1 MLHLTPFLT
10 VYCCALAALLGACM
24 GSFLNCMA
32 WRVVH
37 GESVLRGRSHCDA
50 CGHVLGARDLVPV
63 VSYLAS
69 GGRCRYC
76 GAKLSSRHV
85 WGEVIGAAVFVS
97 LLLHYDISLR
107 LLEAWLLASI
117 LLACSFA
124 DLEGYIIPD
133 RFLAAGLVL
142 FIASL
147 FFAPA
152 PLGRLAD
159 GLLGGLGVALG
170 LLAVVTVLEKR
181 MGREAMGGGD
191 LKLLFVTGL
200 FFGWKGNLLCLILAC
215 IFGIVF
221 GLLGIC
227 AGLASGRRDAP
238 IPWGPSIALG
248 AWVTALA
255 GEPFIRWYLSLL

>member
-50 CGHVLGARDLVPV
+50 CGHVLGARDLVPI

-76 GAKLSSRHV
+76 GVKLSSRHV

-107 LLEAWLLASI
+107 LLEAWFLASI

-152 PLGRLAD
+152 PLGRLA
-159 GLLGGLGVALG
+159 VH
-170 LLAVVTVLEKR
+170 R
-181 MGREAMGGGD
+181 S
-191 LKLLFVTGL
+191 F
-200 FFGWKGNLLCLILAC
+200 
-215 IFGIVF
+215 
-221 GLLGIC
+221 
-227 AGLASGRRDAP
+227 
-238 IPWGPSIALG
+238 
-248 AWVTALA
+248 
-255 GEPFIRWYLSLL
+255 

>member
-10 VYCCALAALLGACM
+10 VYCCALAALLGTCM

-50 CGHVLGARDLVPV
+50 CGHVLGARDLVPI

-159 GLLGGLGVALG
+159 GLLGGFGVALG

-200 FFGWKGNLLCLILAC
+200 FFGW
-215 IFGIVF
+215 
-221 GLLGIC
+221 
-227 AGLASGRRDAP
+227 
-238 IPWGPSIALG
+238 
-248 AWVTALA
+248 
-255 GEPFIRWYLSLL
+255 

>member
-10 VYCCALAALLGACM
+10 VYCCVLAAVFGACM

-37 GESVLRGRSHCDA
+37 GESVLCGRSHCDA
-50 CGHVLGARDLVPV
+50 CGHVLGARDLVPI

-76 GAKLSSRHV
+76 GVKLSSRHV
-85 WGEVIGAAVFVS
+85 WGEVMGAAVFVS

-200 FFGWKGNLLCLILAC
+200 FFGWKGNLFCLILAC

-221 GLLGIC
+221 VLLA
-227 AGLASGRRDAP
+227 AGRGGEKGAP

>member
-50 CGHVLGARDLVPV
+50 CGHVLGARDLVPI

-142 FIASL
+142 FYRVPL
-147 FFAPA
+147 FCACAARTARGRAARRLRRGARPA
-152 PLGRLAD
+152 GGRH
-159 GLLGGLGVALG
+159 GVGKAHG
-170 LLAVVTVLEKR
+170 AR
-181 MGREAMGGGD
+181 GD
-191 LKLLFVTGL
+191 
-200 FFGWKGNLLCLILAC
+200 
-215 IFGIVF
+215 
-221 GLLGIC
+221 
-227 AGLASGRRDAP
+227 GRR
-238 IPWGPSIALG
+238 
-248 AWVTALA
+248 
-255 GEPFIRWYLSLL
+255 

>member
-24 GSFLNCMA
+24 ASFLNCMA

-50 CGHVLGARDLVPV
+50 CGHVLGARDLVPI
-63 VSYLAS
+63 VSYFAS

-147 FFAPA
+147 F
-152 PLGRLAD
+152 LRLRRSD
-159 GLLGGLGVALG
+159 GSRTGCSAASAWRSACWRSSRCWKSAWGARRWA
-170 LLAVVTVLEKR
+170 AV
-181 MGREAMGGGD
+181 
-191 LKLLFVTGL
+191 
-200 FFGWKGNLLCLILAC
+200 I
-215 IFGIVF
+215 
-221 GLLGIC
+221 
-227 AGLASGRRDAP
+227 
-238 IPWGPSIALG
+238 
-248 AWVTALA
+248 
-255 GEPFIRWYLSLL
+255 

>member
-24 GSFLNCMA
+24 ASFLNCMA

-37 GESVLRGRSHCDA
+37 GESDA
-50 CGHVLGARDLVPV
+50 CGHVLGARDLVPI

-69 GGRCRYC
+69 GGKCRYC

-85 WGEVIGAAVFVS
+85 WGEVMGAAVFVS

-159 GLLGGLGVALG
+159 GLLGGFGVAHG
-170 LLAVVTVLEKR
+170 AR
-181 MGREAMGGGD
+181 GD
-191 LKLLFVTGL
+191 
-200 FFGWKGNLLCLILAC
+200 
-215 IFGIVF
+215 
-221 GLLGIC
+221 
-227 AGLASGRRDAP
+227 GRR
-238 IPWGPSIALG
+238 
-248 AWVTALA
+248 
-255 GEPFIRWYLSLL
+255 

>member
-1 MLHLTPFLT
+1 MLHLSPFLT
-10 VYCCALAALLGACM
+10 VYCCVLAAVFGACM
-24 GSFLNCMA
+24 ASFLNCMA

-50 CGHVLGARDLVPV
+50 CGHVLGARDLVPI

-76 GAKLSSRHV
+76 GVKLSSRHV

-159 GLLGGLGVALG
+159 GLLGGFGVALATNPIFPSVATESRMCWKSAWG
-170 LLAVVTVLEKR
+170 ARRWAAVISSCCSSPDCFSA
-181 MGREAMGGGD
+181 GRA
-191 LKLLFVTGL
+191 TSS
-200 FFGWKGNLLCLILAC
+200 A
-215 IFGIVF
+215 
-221 GLLGIC
+221 
-227 AGLASGRRDAP
+227 
-238 IPWGPSIALG
+238 
-248 AWVTALA
+248 
-255 GEPFIRWYLSLL
+255 

>member
-10 VYCCALAALLGACM
+10 AYCCALAAVFGACM
-24 GSFLNCMA
+24 ASFLNCMA

-50 CGHVLGARDLVPV
+50 CGHVLGARDLVPI

-152 PLGRLAD
+152 PLG
-159 GLLGGLGVALG
+159 VEPF
-170 LLAVVTVLEKR
+170 VWITVTIAFGSWFSARYSIISRSRSEAFTKR
-181 MGREAMGGGD
+181 D
-191 LKLLFVTGL
+191 PSLLF
-200 FFGWKGNLLCLILAC
+200 
-215 IFGIVF
+215 
-221 GLLGIC
+221 
-227 AGLASGRRDAP
+227 SGRRLYAM
-238 IPWGPSIALG
+238 ISERIETAISSG
-248 AWVTALA
+248 VTAPMLRPI
-255 GEPFIRWYLSLL
+255 GVQMRSIFSRL

>member
-1 MLHLTPFLT
+1 MLHLIPFLT
-10 VYCCALAALLGACM
+10 VYCCVLAAVFGACI
-24 GSFLNCMA
+24 
-32 WRVVH
+32 
-37 GESVLRGRSHCDA
+37 
-50 CGHVLGARDLVPV
+50 VPI

-107 LLEAWLLASI
+107 LLEAWLLASV

-152 PLGRLAD
+152 PLQVSHFSL
-159 GLLGGLGVALG
+159 
-170 LLAVVTVLEKR
+170 
-181 MGREAMGGGD
+181 
-191 LKLLFVTGL
+191 
-200 FFGWKGNLLCLILAC
+200 
-215 IFGIVF
+215 
-221 GLLGIC
+221 
-227 AGLASGRRDAP
+227 
-238 IPWGPSIALG
+238 
-248 AWVTALA
+248 
-255 GEPFIRWYLSLL
+255 YL

>member
-1 MLHLTPFLT
+1 MLHLIPFLT
-10 VYCCALAALLGACM
+10 VYCCVLAAVFGACM
-24 GSFLNCMA
+24 ASFLNCMA

-50 CGHVLGARDLVPV
+50 CGHVLGARDLVPI

-97 LLLHYDISLR
+97 LLLHYDISLQA
-107 LLEAWLLASI
+107 LEGWCVAGI

-133 RFLAAGLVL
+133 RFIAVGVVL
-142 FIASL
+142 FITTL
-147 FFAPA
+147 FFDPQ
-152 PLGRLAD
+152 PLRRALD
-159 GLLGGLGVALG
+159 GAIGGLAVAGGVLLLVLG
-170 LLAVVTVLEKR
+170 MEKLL
-181 MGREAMGGGD
+181 GREAMGGGD
-191 LKLLFVTGL
+191 IKLLFLTGL
-200 FFGWKGNLLCLILAC
+200 FLGWKRNLLCLVAAC
-215 IFGIVF
+215 VIGIVW
-221 GLLGIC
+221 GLLQKK
-227 AGLASGRRDAP
+227 RDGGEA

-248 AWVTALA
+248 AWLTALC
-255 GEPFIRWYLSLL
+255 GQQIIDWYLGLL